1 MQLPANDAI
10 GKLLLRVLIGGLM
23 LPHGIAKLGGG
34 AERIAG
40 MISGMGLPGFLGY
53 GVLIGEIVAPLMMI
67 AGFYMRAGALLV
79 AINMV
84 VAIGLVHAGQVFSVG
99 DTGGLAL
106 ELQYLLLFGAI
117 AAMLLGPGR
126 HAINDK

>member
-10 GKLLLRVLIGGLM
+10 GKLLLRVLIGGIM

-84 VAIGLVHAGQVFSVG
+84 VAIGLAHAGQVFDVG
-99 DTGGLAL
+99 NTGGLAL

-117 AAMLLGPGR
+117 ASMVLGPGR
-126 HAINDK
+126 YAVNDK

>member
-10 GKLLLRVLIGGLM
+10 GKLLLRVLIGGIM

-67 AGFYMRAGALLV
+67 AGFYARVGAVLV
-79 AINMV
+79 VINMI
-84 VAIGLVHAGQVFSVG
+84 VAIGLAHAADIFLLN
-99 DTGGLAL
+99 DNGGLEL
-106 ELQYLLLFGAI
+106 ELQYLLLFGAV

-126 HAINDK
+126 HAINDR

>member
-1 MQLPANDAI
+1 MQLPANDAF
-10 GKLLLRVLIGGLM
+10 GKLLLRVLIGGIM

-53 GVLIGEIVAPLMMI
+53 AVLIGEIVAPLMMI
-67 AGFYMRAGALLV
+67 AGFYARAGALLV
-79 AINMV
+79 TINMI
-84 VAIGLVHAGQVFSVG
+84 VAIALVHASQIFSLT
-99 DTGGLAL
+99 DNGGLAL
-106 ELQYLLLFGAI
+106 ELQFLLLFGAV
-117 AAMLLGPGR
+117 ASMLLGPGR